1 VHLDSCETCH
11 ALVAAA
17 AGRESIGERGPNKGG
32 RTPLTKGAAI
42 GRYVILDL
50 VGRGG
55 MGEVYSAY
63 DPKLDRKIALK
74 LLGQRALS
82 PLSAARFS
90 REAQA
95 IARLSHPN
103 VVAIH
108 DAGDFGQ
115 GLFLA
120 MEFVEGQTLAEW
132 FRSARRSWR
141 EIRDVFIGCGA
152 GLAAAHQAGLVH
164 RDFKPQNVMVG
175 RDGSVRVMDFGLATD
190 SSEIEPGDAASFDF
204 AGSGPKPTSHTVALT
219 RTGVLLGTPLYMAP
233 EQFLRRPTDA
243 RTDQFSFCVSL
254 HEALYGERPFPSD
267 SLSSLFEAVVSGRV
281 REPVQRAR
289 APSFVRRLLLRGL
302 ATEPAA
308 RFPSMPAL
316 LEELRYDPVRR
327 RRNIGIGAATVTIA
341 VAAVLGGQRLSTR
354 GLRMCRGG
362 DDKLAGIW
370 GFGTGGERRSA
381 IHRAFAGTGRGFAE
395 DTWNRV
401 SLLLDEYGRRW
412 KEMYTDACEATH
424 VRGDQSVEVMDL
436 RMTCLEGPRGAFR
449 ALTDELSRADP
460 AVLVQAVNAAQALPG
475 LDRCSDVP
483 ALEAA
488 VPPPV
493 DATTRA
499 RVADLRGDLAEV
511 KALTDTGQWPAARR
525 KAGPLVDAARD
536 VGYQPLLV
544 EALAIAAWLE
554 AQSGAPSEAA
564 KLWQKAVWPA
574 VAAHRDDIA
583 VEAAAGLVGMTGYY
597 LGRGEDAGR
606 WEEVG
611 EALLQRLGPGHDRT
625 ASWFYQDR
633 AIARQRNGDYPA
645 ALADLDL
652 ALSLKSKVLA
662 PNHPDIAATLLT
674 IANVRNQIGDYQAA
688 LVAADKA
695 VKIYQSAYGAESPL
709 VAHPL
714 GIRGETLCFLGR
726 YPEAERDLRLTVD
739 LSTAWVGA
747 DHPFTAYP
755 LTALGKTLMGE
766 RRWREAISV
775 LEKALRIRES
785 SEPNV
790 ELVAETRFALA
801 QARWEAGQDRT
812 GALAL
817 ARAARDAYRNLA
829 EHGKQASEIDA
840 WLAGRPK

>member
-1 VHLDSCETCH
+1 
-11 ALVAAA
+11 
-17 AGRESIGERGPNKGG
+17 
-32 RTPLTKGAAI
+32 
-42 GRYVILDL
+42 
-50 VGRGG
+50 

-63 DPKLDRKIALK
+63 DPKLDRRVALK
-74 LLGQRALS
+74 LLNERTTS
-82 PLSAARFS
+82 PMSAARFS

-103 VVAIH
+103 VVAIY
-108 DAGDFGQ
+108 DAGDFGDRH
-115 GLFLA
+115 FLA

-132 FRSARRSWR
+132 LRSGPLSWR
-141 EIRDVFIGCGA
+141 EIRDVFVACGA
-152 GLAAAHQAGLVH
+152 GLAAAHEAGLVH

-175 RDGSVRVMDFGLATD
+175 HDGSARVMDFGLATD
-190 SSEIEPGDAASFDF
+190 GAEIDAGDAASFDHR
-204 AGSGPKPTSHTVALT
+204 GNGLEPTSRTLALT

-267 SLSSLFEAVVSGRV
+267 SLSSIFDAVVGGRV
-281 REPVQRAR
+281 REPAHRAR
-289 APSFVRRLLLRGL
+289 APSFLRRLLLRGL
-302 ATEPAA
+302 APEPAA

-327 RRNIGIGAATVTIA
+327 RRNIGIGATIVAIA

-362 DDKLAGIW
+362 GDKLADIW
-370 GFGTGGERRSA
+370 EFGAGGERRNT
-381 IHRAFAGTGRGFAE
+381 IHRAFLSTGRGFAE

-401 SLLLDEYGRRW
+401 SLLLDDYGRRW

-460 AVLVQAVNAAQALPG
+460 LVLVQAVDAAQALPA

-483 ALEAA
+483 ALQTAMPA
-488 VPPPV
+488 PV
-493 DATTRA
+493 DAATRV
-499 RVADLRGDLAEV
+499 RVAELRGDLAEV

-525 KAGPLVDAARD
+525 KAGPLVEAARA
-536 VGYQPLLV
+536 VGYQPILV
-544 EALAIAAWLE
+544 EALAIGAWLE
-554 AQSGAPSEAA
+554 VESGAPSEAA
-564 KLWQKAVWPA
+564 KLWQKAVWSA

-583 VEAAAGLVGMTGYY
+583 VEGAAGLVGMTGYF

-633 AIARQRNGDYPA
+633 AIARQRKGDYPA

-674 IANVRNQIGDYQAA
+674 IANVRNQVGDYHAA
-688 LVAADKA
+688 LVAADRA
-695 VKIYQSAYGAESPL
+695 VKIDQSAYGGGSPL

-714 GIRGETLCFLGR
+714 GIRGETLFFLGR
-726 YPEAERDLRLTVD
+726 YAEAESDLRMTVD
-739 LSTAWVGA
+739 LSTVWVGA

-755 LTALGKTLMGE
+755 LSALGKTLIGE

-775 LEKALRIRES
+775 LENALRIRES
-785 SEPNV
+785 SEPNL

-801 QARWEAGQDRT
+801 QARWEVGQDRT
-812 GALAL
+812 GARAL
-817 ARAARDAYRNLA
+817 ATKARDAYRTLP
-829 EHGKQASEIDA
+829 EHGKQAGEIDA
-840 WLAGRPK
+840 WLANRCLPEGHTRFLRR